1 MGKEEDIK
9 AKVFQAAINYV
20 RENHPNA
27 IDDAYKYFWDERQPD
42 EFMGGVALELG
53 FINFEDW
60 LIFDYKANEARETF
74 LTIYG
79 KCDPCLG
86 AEEADVLNRIKDPVL
101 SLYEVASVSLDKRV
115 LLKDLLLGGEFTLRD
130 KTLTR
135 GLKKGDIFATR
146 LLHLDGKDV
155 MSGCVY
161 PYGADQKGQ
170 VLRFIDR
177 QFGRYKRN
185 VCTDGTMAGYLKDYG
200 DVFNLVWMNFIIDPA
215 ENEI

>member
-1 MGKEEDIK
+1 MGKEEAIK
-9 AKVFQAAINYV
+9 TKIFQSAINYV
-20 RENHPNA
+20 RENHAEA
-27 IDDAYKYFWDERQPD
+27 IDAAYKYFWDDQQPD
-42 EFMGGVALELG
+42 EIMGGVALELG

-60 LIFDYKANEARETF
+60 LIFDYKANEEKETF

-86 AEEADVLNRIKDPVL
+86 TEESAVIDKIKDSVL
-101 SLYEVASVSLDKRV
+101 SLYEVASVSLDKKV
-115 LLKDLLLGGEFTLRD
+115 LLRDLLLDREFSLRD

-146 LLHLDGKDV
+146 LLALDGNDV

-161 PYGADQKGQ
+161 PYGADQKAR
-170 VLRFIDR
+170 VLRYIDR

-185 VCTDGTMAGYLKDYG
+185 VCPGGDMAGYLKDYG
-200 DVFNLVWMNFIIDPA
+200 DVFNLIWMNFIINPEA
-215 ENEI
+215 NEV